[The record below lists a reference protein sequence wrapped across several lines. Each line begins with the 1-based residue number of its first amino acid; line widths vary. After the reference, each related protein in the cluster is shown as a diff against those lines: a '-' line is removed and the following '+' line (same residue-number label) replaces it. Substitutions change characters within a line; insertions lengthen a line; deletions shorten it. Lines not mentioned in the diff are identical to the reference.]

1 QRDESTGDEL
11 TATELDQA
19 EGLDPDQ
26 VGELDPVPE
35 VAAEVLDQTKPS
47 TRATRSRNKRRNR
60 GGRPSRLTIEM
71 VVKLTTALLERRS
84 LEFAARECGIGVST
98 LYRWMARAR
107 AGDARFGP
115 VDKLVKEAKRGRPF
129 DFGTTFPKPD
139 RVGFGNNLSW

>member
-1 QRDESTGDEL
+1 MQWVESTGDDL

-19 EGLDPDQ
+19 ETLEHGGGLDPA
-26 VGELDPVPE
+26 PE
-35 VAAEVLDQTKPS
+35 IAVEALDQTEQP
-47 TRATRSRNKRRNR
+47 TGATRSRHKRRNR
-60 GGRPSRLTIEM
+60 GGRPSRLTIDM

-107 AGDARFGP
+107 AGDQRFGP

-129 DFGTTFPKPD
+129 DFGMTFPKPE